1 MKLAG
6 KNVVITGAS
15 SGIGLELLKLFLEE
29 GCRIVAAAR
38 SINKIALTHPNL
50 SLFSCDVSSKEGVD
64 SLFAYALRELRTID
78 LFVANAGFAYYEKID
93 IPDWSHINAIYNTN
107 FISAIYSAERMKQ
120 LHGKNPFNFIV
131 TASGMSFLSLPG
143 YALYSSTKA
152 ALRSFA
158 EAYRWE
164 LEKEQYFQV
173 VYPIATR
180 TNFFRQAGDSPIPW
194 PVQDGKWVAQS
205 IINGIRKDRNSIF
218 PSKIFYLTKVLSNIL
233 PFINQLYA
241 RMQYES
247 FSRWLTSRHE

>member
-1 MKLAG
+1 MKLSG

-38 SINKIALTHPNL
+38 SINKITLTNPNL
-50 SLFSCDVSSKEGVD
+50 FLYCCDISSQEGVD
-64 SLFAYALRELRTID
+64 SLFTYALKELGTID

-93 IPDWSHINAIYNTN
+93 TPDWSHINAIYNTN

-120 LHGKNPFNFIV
+120 LHGKNPFTFIV
-131 TASGMSFLSLPG
+131 TASAMSFLSLPG

-164 LEKEQYFQV
+164 LEKGQRFQV

-194 PVQDGKWVAQS
+194 PAQDSKWVAQS
-205 IINGIRKDRNSIF
+205 IIKGIRKDRNNIF
-218 PSKIFYLTKVLSNIL
+218 PSKIFYLTKMLSNVL
-233 PFINQLYA
+233 PFINQLYV
-241 RMQYES
+241 RMQYRN
-247 FSRWLTSRHE
+247 FSHWLANRNK